1 MGSILKVL
9 VGLGVAYLS
18 YELGKKVKENEI
30 EDTVILLKQSLLSKN
45 EKYQLLIDYLEGRI
59 SDETIC

>member
-1 MGSILKVL
+1 MGILLRVL

-30 EDTVILLKQSLLSKN
+30 EDIVILLKQSLLSKN